1 MNQWFR
7 LLHSFDHFL
16 TFSLSFLAF
25 WSNSFSNK
33 ILIRCFGIHLLA
45 ISQMSLNRLWSLIFI
60 FWLIRDDLRL
70 AMSYWLRLIKWKT
83 IANVHVLNWFVWKEI
98 MIYQRV
104 LALIHSPRIFAKYD
118 LKELLSVLDVFV
130 FHNKANEF
138 VDDLS
143 LMWISSSITWI
154 SISSPRF
161 NSSRTWNSR
170 SIISWSL
177 KRIVWKLW
185 RWRSTCSMFSRFSFF
200 LLLVLIQ
207 RVASISNKRLILTY
221 ELFRQLMSWG
231 KSWRTDRNLQIHEL
245 PNNGI
250 LLLIVNPFHRLD
262 HL

>member
-1 MNQWFR
+1 
-7 LLHSFDHFL
+7 
-16 TFSLSFLAF
+16 
-25 WSNSFSNK
+25 
-33 ILIRCFGIHLLA
+33 
-45 ISQMSLNRLWSLIFI
+45 
-60 FWLIRDDLRL
+60 
-70 AMSYWLRLIKWKT
+70 
-83 IANVHVLNWFVWKEI
+83 

-143 LMWISSSITWI
+143 LMWSSSSITWI
-154 SISSPRF
+154 SISGPRLD
-161 NSSRTWNSR
+161 SSCTWNSW

-177 KRIVWKLW
+177 KRIIRKLR